1 MNDPKVLYNEDIA
14 NIKNRQPI
22 MTWAL
27 AVILVGIGIYLTK
40 INFVDIEWVTRSGCL
55 VTLLGV
61 WSSIGG
67 VIQERLLVSRLN
79 IQHRLALSKAKLK
92 LRKYNAP
99 KEYIDK
105 EILSIEDEF
114 EDKLDYLKDHV
125 RFQLGILE
133 VSLLMAGT
141 FIWGFGDLLFRFLLL
156 PYIF

>member
-1 MNDPKVLYNEDIA
+1 M
-14 NIKNRQPI
+14 

-27 AVILVGIGIYLTK
+27 AVLLVGIGIYLTK
-40 INFVDIEWVTRSGCL
+40 INFINIEWVTRSGCL

-79 IQHRLALSKAKLK
+79 IQHRLALSKAKMK
-92 LRKYNAP
+92 LRKINAP
-99 KEYIDK
+99 KEYIEK
-105 EILSIEDEF
+105 ETLSIEDEF

-141 FIWGFGDLLFRFLLL
+141 FIWGFGDLFFRFFLQ
-156 PYIF
+156 PYLF

>member
-1 MNDPKVLYNEDIA
+1 M
-14 NIKNRQPI
+14 

-27 AVILVGIGIYLTK
+27 AVLLVGIGIYLTK
-40 INFVDIEWVTRSGCL
+40 INFVNIEWVTRSGCL

-79 IQHRLALSKAKLK
+79 IQHRLALSKAKMK
-92 LRKYNAP
+92 LRKINAP
-99 KEYIDK
+99 KEYIEK
-105 EILSIEDEF
+105 ETLSIEDEF

-141 FIWGFGDLLFRFLLL
+141 FIWGFGDLFFRFFLQ
-156 PYIF
+156 PYLF

>member
-1 MNDPKVLYNEDIA
+1 
-14 NIKNRQPI
+14 

-27 AVILVGIGIYLTK
+27 AVLLVGIGIYLTK
-40 INFVDIEWVTRSGCL
+40 INFVNIEWVTRSGCL

-79 IQHRLALSKAKLK
+79 IQHRLALSKAKMK
-92 LRKYNAP
+92 LRKINAP
-99 KEYIDK
+99 KEYIEK
-105 EILSIEDEF
+105 ETLSIEDEF

-141 FIWGFGDLLFRFLLL
+141 FIWGFGDLFFRFFLQ
-156 PYIF
+156 PYLF

>member
-1 MNDPKVLYNEDIA
+1 M
-14 NIKNRQPI
+14 

-27 AVILVGIGIYLTK
+27 AVLLVGIGIGIYLTK
-40 INFVDIEWVTRSGCL
+40 INFVNIEWVTRSGCL

-79 IQHRLALSKAKLK
+79 IQHRLALSKAKMK
-92 LRKYNAP
+92 LRKINAP
-99 KEYIDK
+99 KEYIEK
-105 EILSIEDEF
+105 ETLSIEDEF

-141 FIWGFGDLLFRFLLL
+141 FIWGFGDLFFRFFLQ
-156 PYIF
+156 PYLF